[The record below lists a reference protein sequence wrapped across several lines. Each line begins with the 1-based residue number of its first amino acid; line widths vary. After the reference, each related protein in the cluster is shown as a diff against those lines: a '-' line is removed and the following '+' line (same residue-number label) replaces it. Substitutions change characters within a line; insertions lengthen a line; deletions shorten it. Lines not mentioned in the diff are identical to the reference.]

1 MLFHKKS
8 GSSKNS
14 GIILTVQKI
23 GIRAAKTIIN
33 FVKKE
38 ISVSSSQLSFLK
50 VVRRHAKEAKLKTE
64 ITGVIIGKT
73 NIKRI

>member
-1 MLFHKKS
+1 MLFHKKT

-14 GIILTVQKI
+14 GIMLTVQKI
-23 GIRAAKTIIN
+23 GIKAAKTIIS

-38 ISVSSSQLSFLK
+38 IFASSSQLSFLK
-50 VVRRHAKEAKLKTE
+50 VVKRHAKEAKLRIE

>member
-14 GIILTVQKI
+14 GIMLTVQKI
-23 GIRAAKTIIN
+23 GIKAAKTIIS
-33 FVKKE
+33 FVIKE
-38 ISVSSSQLSFLK
+38 IFVSSSQLSFLK
-50 VVRRHAKEAKLKTE
+50 VVKRHANEAKLKIE
-64 ITGVIIGKT
+64 ITGVMIGNT